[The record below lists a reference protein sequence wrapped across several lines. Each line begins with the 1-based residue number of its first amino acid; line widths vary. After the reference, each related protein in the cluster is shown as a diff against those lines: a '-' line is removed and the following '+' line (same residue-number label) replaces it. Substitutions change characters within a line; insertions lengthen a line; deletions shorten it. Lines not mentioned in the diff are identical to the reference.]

1 MYPNSNTSIKAMI
14 EKRTREISIPAGSVW
29 TLGGRPTIPAR
40 HSFRKANANLNDQVC
55 FEGIGAWKQLATA
68 NAI

>member
-1 MYPNSNTSIKAMI
+1 MI
-14 EKRTREISIPAGSVW
+14 ETKNKRVFDTGWQPVDFGRE
-29 TLGGRPTIPAR
+29 RPTMLAG
-40 HSFRKANANLNDQVC
+40 HSLRKANANLNAQVC